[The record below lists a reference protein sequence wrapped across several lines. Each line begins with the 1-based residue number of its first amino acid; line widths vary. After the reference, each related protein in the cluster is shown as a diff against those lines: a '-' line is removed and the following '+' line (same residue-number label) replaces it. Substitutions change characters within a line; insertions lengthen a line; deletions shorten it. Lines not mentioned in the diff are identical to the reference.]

1 MSNYLFINQEKSAEM
16 LVPIIPVDYNL
27 QAQNDR
33 LIYVPLAT
41 RNNFGIVKI
50 GEGLL
55 IEHGL
60 LSFNRTELD
69 VKLSTNV
76 GSENAGKFLYVSDTG
91 NIVFVDQVQTITKI
105 SELENDVGFIT
116 NTVDNL
122 VNYYLKTEQY
132 TKEEINELVSRIPK
146 FDIEVVEDPD
156 TIPEEER
163 SETTIYLVPR
173 TDGELNDYYEEIIW
187 IHNTWERLGSTKIN
201 LSNYYTKTDAD
212 MLFLSKTDANSTF
225 AKIIDIPDV
234 SNFATKDELPNL
246 DDFDLSEYAKKTDIP
261 DISNL
266 ANRADIPT
274 KISELDN
281 DRGFLDSIPSE
292 YITESVLNLKNYATK
307 GEIPTSL
314 SQLSNDEG
322 FIKNTVDNLTNY
334 YLKTQLYT
342 KDEVNTLINNISTF
356 NAKIVDE
363 LPTTNISP
371 TTIYLISKTDSIDKD
386 YYDEY
391 LYINY
396 HWEMIG
402 HTYVDLWNYY
412 SKEVADSIFVKYGD
426 LPTNHVTTDTQ
437 QTITAQKRFNKILVK
452 EYYGEN
458 GSLIAKDNTDNS
470 VELGDYRYDLD
481 ILSKTRPKI
490 SIQDEL
496 VYDEIA
502 LKSEIP
508 TDYAKLS
515 DIPDVSEFITQ
526 TTLDNNYFTSSE
538 VLEQISTEISKI
550 RIPTKLS
557 ELDSD
562 TNNQRVS
569 YAEKT
574 AWNNK
579 SDFDGE
585 YSSLSGK
592 PDLSSYLTASSTT
605 NITGSKTFI
614 GSALQLAPVSGA
626 QPTYISVGENHDT
639 FSIRG
644 VHNFIYLDDS
654 ETYPVIELLGYEVL
668 ADTWGPQTMNGLKTF
683 YNQGE
688 GALRI
693 NTYNNIGVE
702 FGGYGRNAASVMIP
716 AMTVYKHDGTTVSL
730 NIPADKNGT
739 IALLDDIPDVS
750 QFITKNVNDLTN
762 YYTQTYI
769 ATNFAAKNEIP
780 DTSGFITNTVNNLL
794 NYYLKSETYT
804 KEEVNAIFNSIK
816 SFNAEIVT
824 ELPTSNISTTTIYL
838 VAKTDTENNDYYDE
852 YLYINNVWEM
862 IGNTKIDLTNYY
874 TKDEAINLF
883 AKQSDLNSTN
893 ANVSQNTTNISN
905 RYTKA
910 EVNNLIKDFITK
922 EVNNLTNYYTS
933 AQIDAKGYL
942 TSIPSNYVTEH
953 ELGVRLNDYATDAY
967 VDNAFTLIND
977 LRTDLTSLEET
988 VEGLA
993 GSSDLSDRVSTLETN
1008 QELINA
1014 EVVEHDEQ
1022 IIDLQ
1027 NNKVPVSAWAD
1038 LSTNV
1043 STLYDRVSALQNTVN
1058 NIPTKTSQLTNDSG
1072 YVTSTQHAE
1081 LVYTVSTVLA
1091 NTVKTTN
1098 TAQEIAGIKTFTDTI
1113 IVPDVTIS

>member
-1 MSNYLFINQEKSAEM
+1 MSNYLFLNQEKSAEM
-16 LVPIIPVDYNL
+16 LVPLIPVDYNL

-41 RNNFGIVKI
+41 RNNFGVVKI
-50 GEGLL
+50 GDGLT

-60 LSFNRTELD
+60 LSFDRTELD

-91 NIVFVDQVQTITKI
+91 NIVFVDQVQNVTKI
-105 SELENDVGFIT
+105 SELENDVGYITNDVDDLHNYYDIDAINVKFEDVMTLSDTQLVSGIKIFTETIGLLNADGTLDRIRHINNNFLIVDQNGTALLDIDEGFRTIKSFGKELAFVEDIPNLSDVPTKVSDLINDTGFIT

-122 VNYYLKTEQY
+122 VNYY
-132 TKEEINELVSRIPK
+132 
-146 FDIEVVEDPD
+146 
-156 TIPEEER
+156 
-163 SETTIYLVPR
+163 
-173 TDGELNDYYEEIIW
+173 
-187 IHNTWERLGSTKIN
+187 
-201 LSNYYTKTDAD
+201 
-212 MLFLSKTDANSTF
+212 SKNQT
-225 AKIIDIPDV
+225 
-234 SNFATKDELPNL
+234 
-246 DDFDLSEYAKKTDIP
+246 
-261 DISNL
+261 
-266 ANRADIPT
+266 
-274 KISELDN
+274 
-281 DRGFLDSIPSE
+281 
-292 YITESVLNLKNYATK
+292 
-307 GEIPTSL
+307 
-314 SQLSNDEG
+314 
-322 FIKNTVDNLTNY
+322 
-334 YLKTQLYT
+334 YT
-342 KDEVNTLINNISTF
+342 KDEVNTLVNNISSF

-371 TTIYLISKTDSIDKD
+371 TTIYLINKTDSIDKD

-391 LYINY
+391 LYINF

-412 SKEVADSIFVKYGD
+412 SKEVADSLFVKHGD

-496 VYDEIA
+496 VYGEIA

-526 TTLDNNYFTSSE
+526 TTLDNNYFTSGE
-538 VLEQISTEISKI
+538 VLQQISTEISKI

-557 ELDSD
+557 ELDAD

-569 YAEKT
+569 SAEKT
-574 AWNNK
+574 TWNNK
-579 SDFDGE
+579 SDF
-585 YSSLSGK
+585 SGSYYDLTNK
-592 PDLSSYLTASSTT
+592 PTGLLTA
-605 NITGSKTFI
+605 NNAAEITGAKTFT
-614 GSALQLAPVSGA
+614 GRNLQVTTTSGQ
-626 QPTYISVGENHDT
+626 QPTYL
-639 FSIRG
+639 F
-644 VHNFIYLDDS
+644 LDDNN
-654 ETYPVIELLGYEVL
+654 EIFKIDGVAHYMEVGYDGDTPIIRLLDY
-668 ADTWGPQTMNGLKTF
+668 D
-683 YNQGE
+683 
-688 GALRI
+688 
-693 NTYNNIGVE
+693 
-702 FGGYGRNAASVMIP
+702 
-716 AMTVYKHDGTTVSL
+716 
-730 NIPADKNGT
+730 
-739 IALLDDIPDVS
+739 IATKDDIPDVS

-769 ATNFAAKNEIP
+769 TTNFALKSEIP

-874 TKDEAINLF
+874 TKDESISLF
-883 AKQSDLNSTN
+883 AKQSDLNTTN
-893 ANVSQNTTNISN
+893 ANVSQNTTNIAN

-942 TSIPSNYVTEH
+942 TSVPSNYVTITD
-953 ELGVRLNDYATDAY
+953 LSSKNYATVNY
-967 VDNAFTLIND
+967 VDGAFTLISD
-977 LRTDLTSLEET
+977 LRTDLTALEET

-1008 QELINA
+1008 QELIGA
-1014 EVVEHDEQ
+1014 EVEEHDLQ

-1027 NNKVPVSAWAD
+1027 NNKVSVQTWST

-1043 STLYDRVSALQNTVN
+1043 STNTSDIITLKATVKNKTSELENDSGFITNTVN
-1058 NIPTKTSQLTNDSG
+1058 NLSNYYTKNATDLRFAKMSAIPNKVSELENDSG
-1072 YVTSTQHAE
+1072 FITSSDLPDTSKMVTTDTTQTISGA
-1081 LVYTVSTVLA
+1081 
-1091 NTVKTTN
+1091 
-1098 TAQEIAGIKTFTDTI
+1098 KTFTGSI